1 MHRKLAS
8 RPDIPG
14 FVQGPFVD
22 GLPYAC
28 EILGDDYTGFG
39 DNDQH
44 EKDCDYVA
52 KANPTNILALL
63 DEIDKLKAENAG
75 LLHAL
80 TNLMRNFPTDHDM
93 NEAGWD
99 GSDIEKACS
108 AHDDARAAIASAR
121 KQGYS
126 HE

>member
-1 MHRKLAS
+1 MTE
-8 RPDIPG
+8 
-14 FVQGPFVD
+14 VD
-22 GLPYAC
+22 EKRLREVAQAAAG
-28 EILGDDYTGFG
+28 GDDIAY
-39 DNDQH
+39 DVLCNDLGSG
-44 EKDCDYVA
+44 V
-52 KANPTNILALL
+52 TVLALL